1 MLLYNAQEPTDFE
14 SYQEQ
19 GDIGFLA
26 VAGAQFD
33 TFKYEDLSNSRGR
46 NLDEELLKE
55 VHKVHN
61 LAPEMFSPSFL
72 PAFES
77 SSTEILKE
85 SWRQATQGNIGM
97 LQGGLQL
104 ALANSIA
111 STKSKD
117 SLSSDW
123 QGIIEPNLEALRERF
138 PDANIRNRD
147 EIDADIAAQ
156 AKMLRDDFEETYS
169 YADPYAAFFGALGGG
184 AVASMADPINIM
196 TLPIGAGKVAGAS
209 FVQGL
214 SIVVA
219 RSFGIGFATEAAI
232 QPFVYDYKK
241 EIESPYDLQDALFN
255 MSAAGVGNGLLNG
268 LGHGIARGFD
278 KIVGKQELPD
288 THETRRLR
296 KDIQALLELQTFADE
311 TGAKTVGELEIHLKA
326 LNTAMADIEAGRQVD
341 YDSLG
346 KTIEAEYLE
355 LFDVEVNGARATM
368 DYIAQKRYELE
379 QSFDPELHAK
389 QEQLQQFADQKLSQL
404 ELKRAQAKA
413 DTKTDGKL
421 DQETDLGKV
430 REIQK
435 AEFEKSVGED
445 TIRQNEE
452 ANIANNDL
460 RASRRDEGD
469 MIALKQQMDDLDTQY
484 SEQVDYHSAAK
495 KARDQYVV
503 DKVEE
508 TNQAITVAPTDT
520 PRMMAVKTA
529 VNRIALLLG
538 GQNIKVK
545 VYEGNPDVDGNMRYA
560 REAIDPSYKN
570 TIIGKVYDSISDFAK
585 AASKGKVNKAREF
598 DLDQR
603 DILDGVMPA
612 TEFDFLKID
621 DDGIGLDYE
630 MGTFNKRLEDAG
642 LYVIDNSYGKVI
654 AGKTKEDALN
664 LQNART
670 PIEYGKSYGYS
681 NDDIAAFYLKRA
693 GGIEEL
699 AYSEYQS
706 DLNVSSE
713 FGDMRYS
720 LADGGVST
728 RVPTAKRATE
738 DALTEDLLV
747 GSDVDLADPI
757 TLAKNTAKIEQYD
770 GYIPQVKNETP
781 EQVAA
786 NFIAQLKD
794 NLLWLHDQVP
804 DDIRQ
809 RSHKW
814 YVGANRITEGFA
826 ARYGYS
832 NEQASGVMAAL
843 SPQKDWFMNASLGE
857 RVMDVYANHQN
868 TTWSPE
874 MEFVATDPTIIKN
887 KDGDYPAG
895 ILIRNEVNAKLYEA
909 IQGKKL
915 SELDDVYEISAWI
928 RSFDE
933 AHNNRSHRVVT
944 PEGGFIEYAAKL
956 DGTDK
961 VTGWGSFSEISK
973 AVSVLRDGSPENISN
988 QMGGMH
994 KVRNFYN
1001 NILLPNSV
1009 NGHVTIDTHAVAAS
1023 MLGAFSTKST
1033 EVKHNFGQGS
1043 SSSSITGSKGTY
1055 GLHAEA
1061 YRQAAA
1067 ARGILPRQMQ
1077 SITWEAARGLFTAGF
1092 KGKAENVK
1100 LISGIWQRHKKG
1112 KITLDEARQEI
1123 LNAADGINDP
1133 AWHRSSGRMAN
1144 EEWDSSYKGDIPT
1157 GGLPRNTR
1165 LDEATGPRVGDD
1177 ATRASSDPDGGV
1189 RYSKDGQ
1196 TIEAAIN
1203 PETGELHINA
1213 SAFRDEAHLMEVMR
1227 EEIIGHYGLR
1237 KSLGGDFQG
1246 VIDDIKSTA
1255 ATNSELRQMWI
1266 DLSGVD
1272 PQTKQIINP
1281 DAPYKGMADDVIADE
1296 IISKMARKEIGD
1308 TTFMALKNI
1317 IIKALR
1323 KIGLVKDD
1331 ITISEMRALVVKS
1344 EKALKKNVVKQP
1356 RITGIKPQLKQIDEP
1371 LNNEAIDAEAA
1382 RIVVDETNDQVIFDQ
1397 NGNTINLR
1405 DALMEDDN
1413 DIAGIESLKVCM
1425 L

>member
-19 GDIGFLA
+19 GDIGFLS

-33 TFKYEDLSNSRGR
+33 TFKYEDLSTSRGR

-55 VHKVHN
+55 VHKVHD
-61 LAPEMFSPSFL
+61 LAPEMFGPSFL

-169 YADPYAAFFGALGGG
+169 YADPYAAFFGTLGGG

-214 SIVVA
+214 SIIVA

-232 QPFVYDYKK
+232 QPLVYDYKK

-268 LGHGIARGFD
+268 LGHSIARGFD
-278 KIVGKQELPD
+278 RITSKQELPD
-288 THETRRLR
+288 NHETRRLR
-296 KDIQALLELQTFADE
+296 KEIQDLLELQTFADE
-311 TGAKTVGELEIHLKA
+311 TGAKTVGELEVHLKA

-379 QSFDPELHAK
+379 ESFDPDLYAK
-389 QEQLQQFADQKLSQL
+389 QEQLQKFADQKLTKW
-404 ELKRAQAKA
+404 ELKQAQNKA
-413 DTKTDGKL
+413 DIETTGEL
-421 DQETDLGKV
+421 NQETDLDAI

-435 AEFEKSVGED
+435 ADFDRSVGED

-469 MIALKQQMDDLDTQY
+469 MIALKQQMDDLDNKY

-503 DKVEE
+503 DKAEE
-508 TNQAITVAPTDT
+508 TNQAIAVAPTDT

-529 VNRIALLLG
+529 VNRIAASMG
-538 GQNIKVK
+538 ANDIKVR
-545 VYEGNPDVDGNMRYA
+545 VYEGNPELDGDMRFSVDDGEGSAAWKAAEAKGLDMSQEGRMARAKAMGFDTTTVYYHGASRGGYNRTSDIEAFDPEKIGDKWGQDREGFFFTTNKNEAGYYATTDSIGNNVSGGTIYPIYHRSENPFIIDSKNDVDLAGEGGVPYWDNNHIELIKAAKKGGHDSIRLIDRGAYENQLEEMLVLF
-560 REAIDPSYKN
+560 DPSK
-570 TIIGKVYDSISDFAK
+570 IRS
-585 AASKGKVNKAREF
+585 VN
-598 DLDQR
+598 
-603 DILDGVMPA
+603 
-612 TEFDFLKID
+612 
-621 DDGIGLDYE
+621 
-630 MGTFNKRLEDAG
+630 
-642 LYVIDNSYGKVI
+642 
-654 AGKTKEDALN
+654 
-664 LQNART
+664 
-670 PIEYGKSYGYS
+670 
-681 NDDIAAFYLKRA
+681 AAFDP
-693 GGIEEL
+693 
-699 AYSEYQS
+699 
-706 DLNVSSE
+706 DLIDSPNL
-713 FGDMRYS
+713 RYS
-720 LADGGVST
+720 LADKDITSIGGVEGVTIKDDLSGSVKIDKDGKNVGEIKYT
-728 RVPTAKRATE
+728 ESNGVVQIKR
-738 DALTEDLLV
+738 
-747 GSDVDLADPI
+747 SDVEIAGKGI
-757 TLAKNTAKIEQYD
+757 GTNAYAQFISQKIDEGKIVTSD
-770 GYIPQVKNETP
+770 AIVSTP
-781 EQVAA
+781 
-786 NFIAQLKD
+786 AQRVYEKLKD
-794 NLLWLHDQVP
+794 LGFTLKKA
-804 DDIRQ
+804 DDTR
-809 RSHKW
+809 
-814 YVGANRITEGFA
+814 
-826 ARYGYS
+826 
-832 NEQASGVMAAL
+832 
-843 SPQKDWFMNASLGE
+843 
-857 RVMDVYANHQN
+857 
-868 TTWSPE
+868 
-874 MEFVATDPTIIKN
+874 
-887 KDGDYPAG
+887 
-895 ILIRNEVNAKLYEA
+895 
-909 IQGKKL
+909 
-915 SELDDVYEISAWI
+915 
-928 RSFDE
+928 
-933 AHNNRSHRVVT
+933 
-944 PEGGFIEYAAKL
+944 
-956 DGTDK
+956 
-961 VTGWGSFSEISK
+961 
-973 AVSVLRDGSPENISN
+973 
-988 QMGGMH
+988 
-994 KVRNFYN
+994 
-1001 NILLPNSV
+1001 LLPN
-1009 NGHVTIDTHAVAAS
+1009 
-1023 MLGAFSTKST
+1023 
-1033 EVKHNFGQGS
+1033 
-1043 SSSSITGSKGTY
+1043 
-1055 GLHAEA
+1055 
-1061 YRQAAA
+1061 
-1067 ARGILPRQMQ
+1067 
-1077 SITWEAARGLFTAGF
+1077 
-1092 KGKAENVK
+1092 
-1100 LISGIWQRHKKG
+1100 
-1112 KITLDEARQEI
+1112 KITTLSREDLKSQRQSFGTVYDKESGVRSVG
-1123 LNAADGINDP
+1123 AGVYDGPPVYTI
-1133 AWHRSSGRMAN
+1133 
-1144 EEWDSSYKGDIPT
+1144 
-1157 GGLPRNTR
+1157 GLP
-1165 LDEATGPRVGDD
+1165 E
-1177 ATRASSDPDGGV
+1177 
-1189 RYSKDGQ
+1189 RYSKSGS

-1213 SAFRDEAHLMEVMR
+1213 SAFRDEAHLMQVMR

-1246 VIDDIKSTA
+1246 VINDIKSTA
-1255 ATNSELRQMWI
+1255 LTNPELRQMWV
-1266 DLSGVD
+1266 DLSGID
-1272 PQTKQIINP
+1272 PQTRQIINP
-1281 DAPYKGMADDVIADE
+1281 NAPYKGMADDVIADE
-1296 IISKMARKEIGD
+1296 IISKMAREEVSD

-1344 EKALKKNVVKQP
+1344 EQALKKNVVKKP
-1356 RITGIKPQLKQIDEP
+1356 TITGMKPQLKQIDEP

-1382 RIVVDETNDQVIFDQ
+1382 RIVSDETTDQVIFDQ

-1413 DIAGIESLKVCM
+1413 DIAGIESIRVCM

>member
-19 GDIGFLA
+19 GDIGFLS

-33 TFKYEDLSNSRGR
+33 TFKYEDLSTSRGR

-55 VHKVHN
+55 VHKVHD
-61 LAPEMFSPSFL
+61 LAPEMFGPSFL

-85 SWRQATQGNIGM
+85 SWRQATQGNVGM

-104 ALANSIA
+104 ALVNSIA

-214 SIVVA
+214 SIIVA

-232 QPFVYDYKK
+232 QPLVYDYKK

-268 LGHGIARGFD
+268 LGHSIARGFD
-278 KIVGKQELPD
+278 RITSKQELPD
-288 THETRRLR
+288 NHETRRLR
-296 KDIQALLELQTFADE
+296 KKIQDLLELQDFTDE
-311 TGAKTVGELEIHLKA
+311 TGAKTVGELEVHLKA

-379 QSFDPELHAK
+379 ESFDPDLYAK
-389 QEQLQQFADQKLSQL
+389 QEQLQKFADQKLTKW
-404 ELKRAQAKA
+404 ELKQAQNKA
-413 DTKTDGKL
+413 DIETTGEL
-421 DQETDLGKV
+421 NQETDLDAI

-435 AEFEKSVGED
+435 ADFDRSVGED

-469 MIALKQQMDDLDTQY
+469 MIALKQQMDDLDNKY

-503 DKVEE
+503 DKAEE
-508 TNQAITVAPTDT
+508 TNQAIAVAPTDT

-529 VNRIALLLG
+529 VNRIAASMG
-538 GQNIKVK
+538 ANDIKVR
-545 VYEGNPDVDGNMRYA
+545 VYEGNP
-560 REAIDPSYKN
+560 E
-570 TIIGKVYDSISDFAK
+570 
-585 AASKGKVNKAREF
+585 
-598 DLDQR
+598 LD
-603 DILDGVMPA
+603 
-612 TEFDFLKID
+612 
-621 DDGIGLDYE
+621 
-630 MGTFNKRLEDAG
+630 
-642 LYVIDNSYGKVI
+642 
-654 AGKTKEDALN
+654 
-664 LQNART
+664 
-670 PIEYGKSYGYS
+670 
-681 NDDIAAFYLKRA
+681 
-693 GGIEEL
+693 
-699 AYSEYQS
+699 
-706 DLNVSSE
+706 
-713 FGDMRYS
+713 GDMRFS
-720 LADGGVST
+720 MDDGEGSAAWKAAEAKGLDMSQEGRMARAKAMGFDTTTVYYHGASRGGYNRTSDIEAFDPEKIGDKWGQDREGFFFTTNKNEAGYYATTDSIGNNVSGGT
-728 RVPTAKRATE
+728 IYPIYHRSENPFIIDSKN
-738 DALTEDLLV
+738 
-747 GSDVDLADPI
+747 DVDLAGEGGVPYWDNNHIELIKAAKKGGHDSIRLIDRGAYENQLEEMLVLFDPS
-757 TLAKNTAKIEQYD
+757 KI
-770 GYIPQVKNETP
+770 
-781 EQVAA
+781 
-786 NFIAQLKD
+786 
-794 NLLWLHDQVP
+794 
-804 DDIRQ
+804 
-809 RSHKW
+809 RS
-814 YVGANRITEGFA
+814 
-826 ARYGYS
+826 
-832 NEQASGVMAAL
+832 
-843 SPQKDWFMNASLGE
+843 
-857 RVMDVYANHQN
+857 
-868 TTWSPE
+868 
-874 MEFVATDPTIIKN
+874 
-887 KDGDYPAG
+887 
-895 ILIRNEVNAKLYEA
+895 VNA
-909 IQGKKL
+909 
-915 SELDDVYEISAWI
+915 
-928 RSFDE
+928 
-933 AHNNRSHRVVT
+933 
-944 PEGGFIEYAAKL
+944 
-956 DGTDK
+956 
-961 VTGWGSFSEISK
+961 
-973 AVSVLRDGSPENISN
+973 
-988 QMGGMH
+988 
-994 KVRNFYN
+994 
-1001 NILLPNSV
+1001 
-1009 NGHVTIDTHAVAAS
+1009 
-1023 MLGAFSTKST
+1023 AF
-1033 EVKHNFGQGS
+1033 
-1043 SSSSITGSKGTY
+1043 
-1055 GLHAEA
+1055 
-1061 YRQAAA
+1061 
-1067 ARGILPRQMQ
+1067 
-1077 SITWEAARGLFTAGF
+1077 
-1092 KGKAENVK
+1092 
-1100 LISGIWQRHKKG
+1100 
-1112 KITLDEARQEI
+1112 
-1123 LNAADGINDP
+1123 
-1133 AWHRSSGRMAN
+1133 
-1144 EEWDSSYKGDIPT
+1144 
-1157 GGLPRNTR
+1157 
-1165 LDEATGPRVGDD
+1165 
-1177 ATRASSDPDGGV
+1177 DPDLIDSPDLLA
-1189 RYSKDGQ
+1189 SKQGN

-1203 PETGELHINA
+1203 PKTGELHINA

-1246 VIDDIKSTA
+1246 VINDIKSTA
-1255 ATNSELRQMWI
+1255 LTNPELRQMWV
-1266 DLSGVD
+1266 DLSGID
-1272 PQTKQIINP
+1272 PQTRQIINP
-1281 DAPYKGMADDVIADE
+1281 NAPYKGMADDVIADE
-1296 IISKMARKEIGD
+1296 IISKMAREEVSD

-1344 EKALKKNVVKQP
+1344 EQALKKNVVKKP
-1356 RITGIKPQLKQIDEP
+1356 TITGMKPQLKQIDEP

-1382 RIVVDETNDQVIFDQ
+1382 RIVSDETTDQVIFDQ

-1413 DIAGIESLKVCM
+1413 DIAGIESIRVCM

>member
-14 SYQEQ
+14 SYQKQ
-19 GDIGFLA
+19 GDVGFTN
-26 VAGAQFD
+26 VAGAQID
-33 TFKYEDLSNSRGR
+33 TFIYEDLSNSRER
-46 NLDEELLKE
+46 NLDAELWKE
-55 VHKVHN
+55 VYKVHD
-61 LAPEMFSPSFL
+61 LAPEMFGPKSVPQTN
-72 PAFES
+72 PNAPK
-77 SSTEILKE
+77 ILQ
-85 SWRQATQGNIGM
+85 QAWNDTAQAQNAAR
-97 LQGGLQL
+97 L
-104 ALANSIA
+104 
-111 STKSKD
+111 
-117 SLSSDW
+117 SDW
-123 QGIIEPNLEALRERF
+123 ESMIEPNLEALKSRF
-138 PDANIRNRD
+138 PESNIRNRD
-147 EIDADIAAQ
+147 EIDTDIAAQ
-156 AKMLRDDFEETYS
+156 AKVMRDKFEKTYS
-169 YADPYAAFFGALGGG
+169 YADPYAAFFGTLGGA

-196 TLPIGAGKVAGAS
+196 TLPLGGGKVAGAS
-209 FVQGL
+209 FIKGL
-214 SIVVA
+214 GIVVA
-219 RSFGIGFATEAAI
+219 RNFGIGVVTEAAL

-255 MSAAGVGNGLLNG
+255 MAAAGLGNGLLNG

-311 TGAKTVGELEIHLKA
+311 TGAKTVGELEVHLKA

-379 QSFDPELHAK
+379 ESFDPDLYAK
-389 QEQLQQFADQKLSQL
+389 QEQLQKFADQKLTKW
-404 ELKRAQAKA
+404 ELKQAQNKA
-413 DTKTDGKL
+413 DIETTGEL
-421 DQETDLGKV
+421 NQETDLDAI

-435 AEFEKSVGED
+435 ADFDRSVGED

-469 MIALKQQMDDLDTQY
+469 MIALKQQMDDLDNKY

-503 DKVEE
+503 DRAEE
-508 TNQAITVAPTDT
+508 TNQAIAVAPTDT

-612 TEFDFLKID
+612 TEFDFSKVN
-621 DDGIGLDYE
+621 DDGIGMDYE
-630 MGTFNKRLEDAG
+630 MGTFNKKLEDAG

-681 NDDIAAFYLKRA
+681 DDDIAAFYLKRA

-706 DLNVSSE
+706 DLNVSSK
-713 FGDMRYS
+713 F
-720 LADGGVST
+720 
-728 RVPTAKRATE
+728 
-738 DALTEDLLV
+738 
-747 GSDVDLADPI
+747 
-757 TLAKNTAKIEQYD
+757 
-770 GYIPQVKNETP
+770 
-781 EQVAA
+781 
-786 NFIAQLKD
+786 
-794 NLLWLHDQVP
+794 
-804 DDIRQ
+804 DD
-809 RSHKW
+809 
-814 YVGANRITEGFA
+814 
-826 ARYGYS
+826 
-832 NEQASGVMAAL
+832 
-843 SPQKDWFMNASLGE
+843 
-857 RVMDVYANHQN
+857 
-868 TTWSPE
+868 
-874 MEFVATDPTIIKN
+874 
-887 KDGDYPAG
+887 
-895 ILIRNEVNAKLYEA
+895 
-909 IQGKKL
+909 
-915 SELDDVYEISAWI
+915 
-928 RSFDE
+928 
-933 AHNNRSHRVVT
+933 
-944 PEGGFIEYAAKL
+944 
-956 DGTDK
+956 
-961 VTGWGSFSEISK
+961 
-973 AVSVLRDGSPENISN
+973 
-988 QMGGMH
+988 
-994 KVRNFYN
+994 
-1001 NILLPNSV
+1001 
-1009 NGHVTIDTHAVAAS
+1009 
-1023 MLGAFSTKST
+1023 
-1033 EVKHNFGQGS
+1033 
-1043 SSSSITGSKGTY
+1043 
-1055 GLHAEA
+1055 
-1061 YRQAAA
+1061 
-1067 ARGILPRQMQ
+1067 
-1077 SITWEAARGLFTAGF
+1077 
-1092 KGKAENVK
+1092 
-1100 LISGIWQRHKKG
+1100 
-1112 KITLDEARQEI
+1112 
-1123 LNAADGINDP
+1123 
-1133 AWHRSSGRMAN
+1133 
-1144 EEWDSSYKGDIPT
+1144 
-1157 GGLPRNTR
+1157 
-1165 LDEATGPRVGDD
+1165 
-1177 ATRASSDPDGGV
+1177 V

-1246 VIDDIKSTA
+1246 VINDIKSTA
-1255 ATNSELRQMWI
+1255 LTNPELRQMWV
-1266 DLSGVD
+1266 DLSGID
-1272 PQTKQIINP
+1272 PQTRQIINP
-1281 DAPYKGMADDVIADE
+1281 NAPYKGMADDVIADE

-1308 TTFMALKNI
+1308 TTFMTLKNI

-1331 ITISEMRALVVKS
+1331 ITISEMRALVIKS
-1344 EKALKKNVVKQP
+1344 EQALKKNVVKKP
-1356 RITGIKPQLKQIDEP
+1356 TITGMKPQLKQIDEP

-1382 RIVVDETNDQVIFDQ
+1382 RIVSDETTDQVIFDQ

-1413 DIAGIESLKVCM
+1413 DIAGIESIRVCM

>member
-19 GDIGFLA
+19 GDIGFLS

-33 TFKYEDLSNSRGR
+33 TFKYEDLSTSRGR

-55 VHKVHN
+55 VHKVHD
-61 LAPEMFSPSFL
+61 LAPEMFGPSFL

-214 SIVVA
+214 SIIVA

-232 QPFVYDYKK
+232 QPLVYDYKK

-268 LGHGIARGFD
+268 LGHSIARGFD
-278 KIVGKQELPD
+278 RITSKQELPD

-296 KDIQALLELQTFADE
+296 KEIQDLLELQTFTDE
-311 TGAKTVGELEIHLKA
+311 TGAKTVGELEVHLKA

-379 QSFDPELHAK
+379 ESFDPDLYAK
-389 QEQLQQFADQKLSQL
+389 QEQLQKFADQKLTKW
-404 ELKRAQAKA
+404 ELKQAQNKA
-413 DTKTDGKL
+413 DIETTGEL
-421 DQETDLGKV
+421 NQETDLDAI

-435 AEFEKSVGED
+435 ADFDRSVGED

-469 MIALKQQMDDLDTQY
+469 MIALKQQMDDLDNKY

-503 DKVEE
+503 DKAEE

-529 VNRIALLLG
+529 VNRIAASMG
-538 GQNIKVK
+538 ANDIKVR
-545 VYEGNPDVDGNMRYA
+545 VYEGNPELDGDMRFSVDDGEGSAAWKAAEAKGLDMSQEGRMARAKEMGFDTVTVYYHGTADEIGAFRETKVGKAGEGGVYFTNSSERASKYAAIADKFTTSRGNSQNVIPVYLRMSNPFISENGMPYNANVFSLKNAGYDGIILKGEMPDGGDEVIAFNPNQARSVNAAFDPDLIDSPNLRYSMTDGVA
-560 REAIDPSYKN
+560 VEDRMITVHNIGPESVIHADELGGLPAPSVAVVKASVGLDNFGDITLVAHPEMIDPKKSRKNRIFNADVYSPRYPNVSYKVN
-570 TIIGKVYDSISDFAK
+570 RRLFDSLTQELDEVAEKNGFPYAVTHSGVESGGLKEFTESWLVAYRYLETIGEAPEIKTKDDGQVVLYGAINEVKDLMTDERNAGFSKWIKDSFSEMITSEKIFAGYGADGSRKYKAHTLNNVVKHMTKDLRGGEDWKGPGQLRAYAAKEFKSISDIQSSRNSLVDEETMLDIKGDINLRVEDLIEQLKPFYK
-585 AASKGKVNKAREF
+585 FDSNSFGFMDAAIE
-598 DLDQR
+598 
-603 DILDGVMPA
+603 
-612 TEFDFLKID
+612 
-621 DDGIGLDYE
+621 
-630 MGTFNKRLEDAG
+630 
-642 LYVIDNSYGKVI
+642 
-654 AGKTKEDALN
+654 N
-664 LQNART
+664 LQEFVQTGRLQDFA
-670 PIEYGKSYGYS
+670 
-681 NDDIAAFYLKRA
+681 
-693 GGIEEL
+693 EL
-699 AYSEYQS
+699 
-706 DLNVSSE
+706 
-713 FGDMRYS
+713 
-720 LADGGVST
+720 
-728 RVPTAKRATE
+728 
-738 DALTEDLLV
+738 
-747 GSDVDLADPI
+747 
-757 TLAKNTAKIEQYD
+757 
-770 GYIPQVKNETP
+770 
-781 EQVAA
+781 
-786 NFIAQLKD
+786 
-794 NLLWLHDQVP
+794 P
-804 DDIRQ
+804 DDILKSVDALVSDLRELPSSYFEAKIQ
-809 RSHKW
+809 RS
-814 YVGANRITEGFA
+814 VGLDEFKVALVPSEANF
-826 ARYGYS
+826 
-832 NEQASGVMAAL
+832 NE
-843 SPQKDWFMNASLGE
+843 
-857 RVMDVYANHQN
+857 
-868 TTWSPE
+868 
-874 MEFVATDPTIIKN
+874 
-887 KDGDYPAG
+887 
-895 ILIRNEVNAKLYEA
+895 
-909 IQGKKL
+909 
-915 SELDDVYEISAWI
+915 
-928 RSFDE
+928 
-933 AHNNRSHRVVT
+933 
-944 PEGGFIEYAAKL
+944 AAK
-956 DGTDK
+956 
-961 VTGWGSFSEISK
+961 
-973 AVSVLRDGSPENISN
+973 VLA
-988 QMGGMH
+988 
-994 KVRNFYN
+994 RNG
-1001 NILLPNSV
+1001 V
-1009 NGHVTIDTHAVAAS
+1009 
-1023 MLGAFSTKST
+1023 
-1033 EVKHNFGQGS
+1033 EV
-1043 SSSSITGSKGTY
+1043 I
-1055 GLHAEA
+1055 
-1061 YRQAAA
+1061 
-1067 ARGILPRQMQ
+1067 
-1077 SITWEAARGLFTAGF
+1077 
-1092 KGKAENVK
+1092 
-1100 LISGIWQRHKKG
+1100 RH
-1112 KITLDEARQEI
+1112 
-1123 LNAADGINDP
+1123 
-1133 AWHRSSGRMAN
+1133 
-1144 EEWDSSYKGDIPT
+1144 
-1157 GGLPRNTR
+1157 
-1165 LDEATGPRVGDD
+1165 
-1177 ATRASSDPDGGV
+1177 ASSD
-1189 RYSKDGQ
+1189 SKAKAMNSLDELMFSKQGN

-1246 VIDDIKSTA
+1246 VINDIKSTA
-1255 ATNSELRQMWI
+1255 LTNPELRQMWV
-1266 DLSGVD
+1266 DLSGID
-1272 PQTKQIINP
+1272 PQTRQIINP
-1281 DAPYKGMADDVIADE
+1281 NAPYKGMADDVIADE
-1296 IISKMARKEIGD
+1296 IISKMAREEVSD

-1344 EKALKKNVVKQP
+1344 EQALKKNVVKKP
-1356 RITGIKPQLKQIDEP
+1356 TITGMKPQLKQIDEP

-1382 RIVVDETNDQVIFDQ
+1382 RIVVDETTDQVIFDQ

-1413 DIAGIESLKVCM
+1413 DIAGIESIRVCM